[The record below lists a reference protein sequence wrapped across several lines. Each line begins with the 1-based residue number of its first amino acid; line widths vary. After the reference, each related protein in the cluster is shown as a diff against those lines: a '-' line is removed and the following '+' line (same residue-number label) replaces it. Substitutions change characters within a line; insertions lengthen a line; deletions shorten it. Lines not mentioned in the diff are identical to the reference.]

1 MMMAIMS
8 MIVMITIMIMM
19 KMMITLVREA
29 VIYVLAEFVR

>member
-1 MMMAIMS
+1 MMMAIMA